1 MNMDVVVIRTLRMQA
16 WERAK
21 GELRA
26 MTMATWPG
34 SENPPTDCDSDK
46 FQKLQEAVDSFIE
59 KMEYEEWYA

>member
-1 MNMDVVVIRTLRMQA
+1 MIMDVVVIRTLRMQA

-34 SENPPTDCDSDK
+34 SENPPTRDSDK

-59 KMEYEEWYA
+59 NMEYEEWYA